1 MTLLLAILCAL
12 NFVLFIRSEYKSKAS
27 GGTFVFTFMAFLTLL
42 IEPLK
47 GM

>member
-12 NFVLFIRSEYKSKAS
+12 NFVLFIRSEYKSKVS
-27 GGTFVFTFMAFLTLL
+27 GGAFVVTFLGFLTSL